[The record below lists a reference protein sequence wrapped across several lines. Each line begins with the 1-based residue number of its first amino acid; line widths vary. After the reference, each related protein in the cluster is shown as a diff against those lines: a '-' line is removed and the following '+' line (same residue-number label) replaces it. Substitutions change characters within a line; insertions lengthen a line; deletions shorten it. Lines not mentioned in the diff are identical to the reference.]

1 MNFKARFERK
11 ENTPDVSE
19 ADIVGVTELSR
30 EQYSRFYG
38 QMRNDYDFIADY
50 ANETYDDGER
60 KHCLLVLCEGD
71 DDGILICSEGSAYAR
86 YSSYLP
92 KARKILEDEIRCV
105 ADRMIKGRFGDTGKG
120 SWVIGFDDI
129 KEHFDLT
136 VSPTNGIGEMLLG
149 ELEVQEE
156 VGAVI
161 ATEDCFE
168 ISEYLQ
174 NAPEDASAS
183 EKLLTVF
190 SLMGCNLEDVH
201 LLDADEEHEVATIAE
216 LNRNTLT
223 DEGKRDWSDVLAAK
237 VERIYDGVY
246 GTQIEVSGCPA
257 HRLRD
262 FSFALAGYC
271 SEEQWSKWFNEPTT
285 NTEALTMGGQA

>member
-19 ADIVGVTELSR
+19 ADIVGVTKLSR

-38 QMRNDYDFIADY
+38 QMLNGYDFIADY
-50 ANETYDDGER
+50 AKETYDDGER
-60 KHCLLVLCEGD
+60 KHCLLVLGEGE
-71 DDGILICSEGSAYAR
+71 DDGILVCSESSFYAR
-86 YSSYLP
+86 YSAYLP
-92 KARKILEDEIRCV
+92 KARQILRDELHRV
-105 ADRMIKGRFGDTGKG
+105 AELMIKDRFGDIENG

-136 VSPTNGIGEMLLG
+136 VSPTNGIGKMLLG
-149 ELEVQEE
+149 ELEAQEE

-271 SEEQWSKWFNEPTT
+271 SEEQWSKWFNEPSE
-285 NTEALTMGGQA
+285 NTEAPTMGGQA

>member
-38 QMRNDYDFIADY
+38 QMLNDYDFIADY

-86 YSSYLP
+86 YSAYLP
-92 KARKILEDEIRCV
+92 KARQILRDEVHRV
-105 ADRMIKGRFGDTGKG
+105 AELMIKGRFGETENG

-136 VSPTNGIGEMLLG
+136 VSPTNGIGEMLLR

-174 NAPEDASAS
+174 NASENASAS

-201 LLDADEEHEVATIAE
+201 LLDADEEHEAATIVE

-237 VERIYDGVY
+237 VERIYDGAY

-257 HRLRD
+257 DRLRD

-271 SEEQWSKWFNEPTT
+271 SEEQWSRWFNEPTA

>member
-38 QMRNDYDFIADY
+38 QMLNDYDFIADY

-60 KHCLLVLCEGD
+60 EHCLLVPGEGE
-71 DDGILICSEGSAYAR
+71 DDGILVCSEGSFYAR
-86 YSSYLP
+86 YSAYLP
-92 KARKILEDEIRCV
+92 KARQILRDEVHCV
-105 ADRMIKGRFGDTGKG
+105 AELMIKGRFGETENG

-149 ELEVQEE
+149 ELEAQEE

-237 VERIYDGVY
+237 VERNYDGVY
-246 GTQIEVSGCPA
+246 GTQIEVSGCLA

-271 SEEQWSKWFNEPTT
+271 SEEQWSKWFNEQTT
-285 NTEALTMGGQA
+285 NTETLTMGGQV

>member
-38 QMRNDYDFIADY
+38 QMLNDYDFIADY

-60 KHCLLVLCEGD
+60 KHCLLVLGEGE
-71 DDGILICSEGSAYAR
+71 DDGILVCSEGSFYAR
-86 YSSYLP
+86 YSAYLP
-92 KARKILEDEIRCV
+92 KAQQILRDEVHRV
-105 ADRMIKGRFGDTGKG
+105 AELMIKGRFGELENG

-149 ELEVQEE
+149 ELEAQEE

-223 DEGKRDWSDVLAAK
+223 NEGKQDWSDVLAAK

-257 HRLRD
+257 DRLRD

-271 SEEQWSKWFNEPTT
+271 SEEQWSKWFNEPSE
-285 NTEALTMGGQA
+285 NTEAPTMGGQA

>member
-38 QMRNDYDFIADY
+38 QMLNDYDFIADY

-105 ADRMIKGRFGDTGKG
+105 ADRMIKSRFGDTGKG

-136 VSPTNGIGEMLLG
+136 VSQTNGIGEMLLG
-149 ELEVQEE
+149 ELEAQEE

-168 ISEYLQ
+168 ISEYLK

-201 LLDADEEHEVATIAE
+201 LLDADEEHEVATIVE
-216 LNRNTLT
+216 LTRNTLT

-237 VERIYDGVY
+237 VERIYDGAY

-271 SEEQWSKWFNEPTT
+271 SEEQWSKWFNEPSE
-285 NTEALTMGGQA
+285 NTEAPTMEGQA

>member
-38 QMRNDYDFIADY
+38 QMLNDYDFIADY

-71 DDGILICSEGSAYAR
+71 DDGILVCSEGSFYAR
-86 YSSYLP
+86 YSAYLP
-92 KARKILEDEIRCV
+92 KARQILRDEVHRV
-105 ADRMIKGRFGDTGKG
+105 AELMIKGRFGEIENG

-136 VSPTNGIGEMLLG
+136 VSPTNGIGEMLID
-149 ELEVQEE
+149 ELERREE
-156 VGAVI
+156 IGKII
-161 ATEDCFE
+161 ATEDCME
-168 ISEYLQ
+168 ITQFLD
-174 NAPEDASAS
+174 NCPEGLSGTQ
-183 EKLLTVF
+183 KLMTVF

-201 LLDADEEHEVATIAE
+201 LIDHDEEHEVATIVE
-216 LNRNTLT
+216 LNQDTLT
-223 DEGKRDWSDVLAAK
+223 EEGKKEWADVLSAK
-237 VERIYDGVY
+237 VVRVYEGSY
-246 GTQIEVSGCPA
+246 GTQIEVTGCLA

-271 SEEQWSKWFNEPTT
+271 SEEQWSKWFNEPSE
-285 NTEALTMGGQA
+285 NTEAPTMGGQA

>member
-1 MNFKARFERK
+1 
-11 ENTPDVSE
+11 
-19 ADIVGVTELSR
+19 
-30 EQYSRFYG
+30 
-38 QMRNDYDFIADY
+38 
-50 ANETYDDGER
+50 
-60 KHCLLVLCEGD
+60 
-71 DDGILICSEGSAYAR
+71 
-86 YSSYLP
+86 
-92 KARKILEDEIRCV
+92 
-105 ADRMIKGRFGDTGKG
+105 MIKGRFGETENG

-149 ELEVQEE
+149 ELEAQEK

-174 NAPEDASAS
+174 NAPKDASAS

-201 LLDADEEHEVATIAE
+201 LLDADEEHEVATIVE

-237 VERIYDGVY
+237 IERIYDGAY

-271 SEEQWSKWFNEPTT
+271 SEEQWSRWFNEPTA

>member
-38 QMRNDYDFIADY
+38 QMLNDYDFIADY

-149 ELEVQEE
+149 ELEAQEE

-201 LLDADEEHEVATIAE
+201 LLDADEEHEVATIVE

>member
-19 ADIVGVTELSR
+19 ADIVGVTELSH

-38 QMRNDYDFIADY
+38 QMLNDYDFIADY

-60 KHCLLVLCEGD
+60 KHCLLVLGAGE
-71 DDGILICSEGSAYAR
+71 DDGILVCSEGSFYAR
-86 YSSYLP
+86 YSAYLP
-92 KARKILEDEIRCV
+92 KARQILRDEIHRV
-105 ADRMIKGRFGDTGKG
+105 AELMIKGRFGETENG

-136 VSPTNGIGEMLLG
+136 VSPTNGIGEMLID
-149 ELEVQEE
+149 ELERREE
-156 VGAVI
+156 IGEII
-161 ATEDCFE
+161 ATEDCME
-168 ISEYLQ
+168 ITQFLD
-174 NAPEDASAS
+174 NCPEGLSGTQ
-183 EKLLTVF
+183 KLMTVF

-201 LLDADEEHEVATIAE
+201 LIDHDEEHEVATIGE
-216 LNRNTLT
+216 LNQDTLT
-223 DEGKRDWSDVLAAK
+223 EEGKKEWADVLSAK
-237 VERIYDGVY
+237 VVRVYEGGY
-246 GTQIEVSGCPA
+246 GTQIEVTGCPA

-271 SEEQWSKWFNEPTT
+271 SEEDWSKWFNEPTA
-285 NTEALTMGGQA
+285 NTEAPTMGEQS

>member
-38 QMRNDYDFIADY
+38 QMLNDYDFIADY

-149 ELEVQEE
+149 ELEAQEE

-183 EKLLTVF
+183 EKILTVF